1 VVQRWHD
8 ARVPAD
14 KALQAHEQT
23 CACSGGSATAH
34 AAVAHTRRTHAPR
47 RHIGKLRLCIDRIDE

>member
-1 VVQRWHD
+1 
-8 ARVPAD
+8 VPAD